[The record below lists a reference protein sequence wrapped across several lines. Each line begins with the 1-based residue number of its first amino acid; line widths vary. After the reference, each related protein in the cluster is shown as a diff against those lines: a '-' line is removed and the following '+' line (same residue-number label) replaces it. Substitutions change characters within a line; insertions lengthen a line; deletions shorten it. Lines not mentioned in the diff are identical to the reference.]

1 MPSKLEFEL
10 CAKMARSAFFTIFL
24 ILFLALNSVEY
35 AVVAAFD
42 SDIEVSVVRNFD
54 EYLEENRGVKHLQTL
69 IEEPIIIESLLP
81 QVNITYKIGKRISGK
96 IYSSDFKSVLFF
108 FMFNIYSISGDSL
121 QTYESMGYK
130 WNFIQNFN
138 LSLAY
143 PKSGNGAV
151 VTYVEVE
158 VSQV

>member
-1 MPSKLEFEL
+1 
-10 CAKMARSAFFTIFL
+10 MAHSAVFTIFL
-24 ILFLALNSVEY
+24 ILLLALNSVEY

-54 EYLEENRGVKHLQTL
+54 EYLKENRGVKHLQTR
-69 IEEPIIIESLLP
+69 IEEPIIDSLLP
-81 QVNITYKIGKRISGK
+81 QLNITYKMGNRISGK